1 VAAETGAVARARTDR
16 VGGPDADT
24 DTRIDTDIDT
34 DTDTRV
40 DTDSG
45 SDTATSSGT
54 DSDRGATPAPASAPR
69 DSGEAPGR
77 VPPPVGL
84 RVGMVGGGQLAR
96 MTHQAGI
103 SLGVRFRVLAE
114 ASGSAAG
121 LVSPTVTLGS
131 PNAPTLVAFAR
142 DLDVLTLDH
151 EHVAPEALVAVRD
164 LGVAVAPGPEALLYA
179 RDKIAMRDRLSG
191 LGLPCPRWRVVADR
205 AAALDF
211 AAEIGGPV
219 VLKVSR
225 GGYDG
230 RGVWLPGGPGLV
242 AAGEE
247 PFARGVPVL
256 AEERVSHRREL
267 SALVARSPGGQAV
280 AYPVVESV
288 QRDGICV
295 EVVAPAP
302 DLDPDLATRAQEIA
316 LRAAGELGVVGLLA
330 VELFETTAGTL
341 LVNELA
347 MRPHNTGHWTIDGAV
362 TSQYENHLRAVCDL
376 PLGSPTARSAWTV
389 MVNVLG
395 GDVGDLPSCLRHVQ
409 ARDPSLRVHLYD
421 KAVVP
426 GRKVGHVT
434 VSGDG
439 VSAGERLEEL
449 RARAWHAADYFAGKI
464 DG

>member
-1 VAAETGAVARARTDR
+1 VEAETGAVARPRAVRAVR
-16 VGGPDADT
+16 AVGPDTSPD
-24 DTRIDTDIDT
+24 R
-34 DTDTRV
+34 

-45 SDTATSSGT
+45 PNSATGSKTEFDIGTGSGS
-54 DSDRGATPAPASAPR
+54 DSDREATPAPVPG
-69 DSGEAPGR
+69 DSGEVPGR
-77 VPPPVGL
+77 APPPVGL

-103 SLGVRFRVLAE
+103 ALGVRFRVLAE
-114 ASGSAAG
+114 VSGSAAG
-121 LVSPTVTLGS
+121 LVSPTVTLGT
-131 PNAPTLVAFAR
+131 PDRATLVAFAR

-151 EHVAPEALVAVRD
+151 EHVAPEALAAVRD

-179 RDKIAMRDRLSG
+179 RDKVAMRERLSG
-191 LGLPCPRWRVVADR
+191 LGLPGPRWRVVPDR

-211 AAEIGGPV
+211 AAEIGGRV

-230 RGVWLPGGPGLV
+230 RGVWLPDGPGGLV
-242 AAGEE
+242 AGGDE
-247 PFARGVPVL
+247 PFVRGVPVL
-256 AEERVSHRREL
+256 AEEQVSYRREL

-288 QRDGICV
+288 QRGGICV

-302 DLDPDLATRAQEIA
+302 GLDPDLATRAQEIA
-316 LRAAGELGVVGLLA
+316 LRTAGELGVVGLLA

-362 TSQYENHLRAVCDL
+362 TSQFENHLRAVCDL
-376 PLGSPTARSAWTV
+376 PLGSPTARAAWTV

-409 ARDPSLRVHLYD
+409 ARDPALRVHLYD

-439 VSAGERLEEL
+439 VSPGEGLEEL
-449 RARAWHAADYFAGKI
+449 RARAWHAADYFAGKV